1 MKRKLISMLL
11 AACMAASAATVGVV
25 QASASEVDPKLAQDT
40 VQGGAILHCFDW
52 SYNNIKANMKDIAE
66 AGYTA
71 VQTSPVQPP
80 KDYTWEGQV
89 YTNTDGQWW
98 KLYQPLGLRVADEN
112 SWLGNKA
119 ELKAMCDEA
128 EKYGIKVIVDI
139 VANHLANNGNKGGTY
154 ANLSS
159 DVDDEMK
166 NAYYYHSDTD
176 GIDDLD
182 RYHITHFHMGQPDLN
197 TGHPDVQDK
206 VKRLLRE
213 CYDLGVDGF
222 RFDAAKHIELPTDDE
237 WTGSTFWSAVIGD
250 IKEYSNN
257 SVFLYGEILGY
268 AGTDISNY
276 TEYMA
281 VTDNETGNNARS
293 NAQSGNCEG
302 LKNGW
307 YSKGTAASNCVLWAE
322 SHDTYMD
329 NSTSSISDDVITKTW
344 AIVGSRSDST
354 SLFLARPAA
363 NMGDV
368 GTDLSWKSKAVAE
381 VNKFKNVFNGQSEYL
396 ACDTDPCVTYNV
408 RGNKGVVMTKL
419 NGSGN
424 VSIDSCGMKE
434 GTYTDHVSGNTFT
447 VANGKINGTID
458 ETGVAVVYN
467 DNDTTNFIDADTLY
481 YVPNYNWKSD
491 GARMAMY
498 VYNSLTGASAWASMS
513 PTAAADWRYSAAV
526 PAGQWTN
533 VIFCRMNGGTT
544 ENNWDNKWNQTANL
558 APTDGTNC
566 FSVSN
571 DGWDNPEGSWNY
583 YGDEHTAME
592 CRNPVWSWSSDYS
605 TADAAF
611 TCAFCND
618 ASHTA
623 TLTASGD
630 AVKRSYMYAGKCVY
644 TATVTDAAGTT
655 YQNKTSVDLT
665 APVVAAKSIS
675 LKDEIGVNFYINVPL
690 GTDVSG
696 AEVAYTW
703 DEYEATGTLTESE
716 KYKGLYVA
724 QCGVPAACMT
734 DTVEMTFTC
743 GEASVTDTYSVVSY
757 ATDAAAQYANNAKLK
772 RLLCDMLDYGGASQ
786 TYFSYRTDAPASAK
800 IEDVDDTWTRDAAVT
815 LDDTSTIQNAD
826 LSAYGVKFRGA
837 ALSVTSQVTVRLFFD
852 VKNAEV
858 FAGTLASNG
867 EEQIF
872 FADYKGTDMKYLE
885 FTDIAA
891 PDIFKSVK
899 LFLYNGQDN
908 IECQYSPAR
917 YYNSVIVKSTD
928 ANYVSVM
935 TAMYNYSKSAADYL
949 S

>member
-139 VANHLANNGNKGGTY
+139 VANHLANKGPKAGTY
-154 ANLSS
+154 ENLSP

-166 NAYYYHSDTD
+166 NEYYYHSDTG
-176 GIDDLD
+176 GIDDSN

-197 TGHPDVQDK
+197 TGHPDVQNK

-222 RFDAAKHIELPTDDE
+222 RFDAAKHIELPSDDE
-237 WTGSTFWSAVIGD
+237 RTGSDFWENVITD
-250 IKEYSNN
+250 IKDYSNN

-276 TEYMA
+276 TKYMA
-281 VTDNETGNNARS
+281 VTDNETGNTARS
-293 NAQSGNCEG
+293 NAASKNCQD

-329 NSTSSISDDVITKTW
+329 NSTSGISDDVITKTW

-396 ACDTDPCVTYNV
+396 ACDTVPCVTYNV

-419 NGSGN
+419 NGSGY

-434 GTYTDHVSGNTFT
+434 GTYTDHVSGNIFT
-447 VANGKINGTID
+447 VANGKINGTIG

-703 DEYEATGTLTESE
+703 GEYEGTGTLTESE

-858 FAGTLASNG
+858 FAVTHAFNG
-867 EEQIF
+867 EKQIF

-917 YYNSVIVKSTD
+917 YYNSVIESPD

>member
-1 MKRKLISMLL
+1 
-11 AACMAASAATVGVV
+11 
-25 QASASEVDPKLAQDT
+25 
-40 VQGGAILHCFDW
+40 
-52 SYNNIKANMKDIAE
+52 
-66 AGYTA
+66 
-71 VQTSPVQPP
+71 
-80 KDYTWEGQV
+80 
-89 YTNTDGQWW
+89 
-98 KLYQPLGLRVADEN
+98 
-112 SWLGNKA
+112 
-119 ELKAMCDEA
+119 MCDEA
-128 EKYGIKVIVDI
+128 EKYDIKVIVDI
-139 VANHLANNGNKGGTY
+139 VANHLANDNTKAGTY
-154 ANLSS
+154 EHLSPY
-159 DVDDEMK
+159 VDDEMK
-166 NAYYYHSDTD
+166 NPDYYHSDKD
-176 GIDDLD
+176 GIDESN
-182 RYHITHFHMGQPDLN
+182 RYHITQFHMGQPDLN
-197 TGHPDVQDK
+197 TGNRDVQDK

-222 RFDAAKHIELPTDDE
+222 RFDAA
-237 WTGSTFWSAVIGD
+237 D

-329 NSTSSISDDVITKTW
+329 GSTSGISDDVITKTW

-381 VNKFKNVFNGQSEYL
+381 VNKFKNVFNGQSEYQ
-396 ACDTDPCVTYNV
+396 
-408 RGNKGVVMTKL
+408 
-419 NGSGN
+419 
-424 VSIDSCGMKE
+424 
-434 GTYTDHVSGNTFT
+434 GTYTDHVSGNIFT
-447 VANGKINGTID
+447 VANGKINGTIG

-467 DNDTTNFIDADTLY
+467 DNDTTNFIDADTLSF
-481 YVPNYNWKSD
+481 VPDSYGNWESY

-498 VYNSLTGASAWASMS
+498 VFNSITGDNAWASM
-513 PTAAADWRYSAAV
+513 TKTDGGRYTAAV

-533 VIFCRMNGGTT
+533 VIFCRMNGETS

-558 APTDGTNC
+558 APSDGTNC
-566 FSVSN
+566 FTVTYIGNDWNDVSGEWSY
-571 DGWDNPEGSWNY
+571 DSGT
-583 YGDEHTAME
+583 HTSMA

-703 DEYEATGTLTESE
+703 GEYEGTGTLTESE

-772 RLLCDMLDYGGASQ
+772 KLLCDMLDYGGASQ
-786 TYFSYRTDAPASAK
+786 TYFNYNKENLASNK
-800 IEDVDDTWTRDAAVT
+800 IADVDDTWTRDAAVT

-858 FAGTLASNG
+858 FADTLASNG

-908 IECQYSPAR
+908 NIECQYSPAR
-917 YYNSVIVKSTD
+917 YYNSVIGKSTD

>member
-80 KDYTWEGQV
+80 KDYNSSW
-89 YTNTDGQWW
+89 TDSSKQWW
-98 KLYQPLGLRVADEN
+98 KLYQPLGLRVADGDT
-112 SWLGNKA
+112 WLGTKT

-128 EKYGIKVIVDI
+128 EKYDIKVIVDI
-139 VANHLANNGNKGGTY
+139 VANHLANDNTKAGTY
-154 ANLSS
+154 EHLSPY
-159 DVDDEMK
+159 VDDEMK
-166 NAYYYHSDTD
+166 NPDYYHSDKD
-176 GIDDLD
+176 GIDGSN
-182 RYHITHFHMGQPDLN
+182 RYHITQFHMGQPDLN
-197 TGHPDVQDK
+197 TGNRDVQDK

-222 RFDAAKHIELPTDDE
+222 RFDAAKHIEVPNDE
-237 WTGSTFWSAVIGD
+237 YCGSDFWPNVLSD
-250 IKEYSNN
+250 IKDYSNN
-257 SVFLYGEILGY
+257 SVFLYGEILGG

-276 TEYMA
+276 TKYMA
-281 VTDNETGNNARS
+281 VTDNETGNTARS
-293 NAQSGNCEG
+293 NAASKNCQD

-396 ACDTDPCVTYNV
+396 ACDTVPCVTYNV

-419 NGSGN
+419 NGSGY

-467 DNDTTNFIDADTLY
+467 DNDTTNFIDADTLSF
-481 YVPNYNWKSD
+481 VPDSSGNWESY

-498 VYNSLTGASAWASMS
+498 VFNSITGDNAWASM
-513 PTAAADWRYSAAV
+513 TKTDGGRYTAAV

-533 VIFCRMNGGTT
+533 VIFCRMNGETS

-558 APTDGTNC
+558 APSDGTNC
-566 FSVSN
+566 FTVTYIGNDWNDVSGEWSY
-571 DGWDNPEGSWNY
+571 DSGT
-583 YGDEHTAME
+583 HTSIA

-605 TADAAF
+605 TAEAAF

-703 DEYEATGTLTESE
+703 GEYEGTGTLTESE

-743 GEASVTDTYSVVSY
+743 GEAFVTDTYSVVSY

-858 FAGTLASNG
+858 FADTLASNG

-908 IECQYSPAR
+908 NIECQYSPAR
-917 YYNSVIVKSTD
+917 YYNSVIGKSTD

>member
-1 MKRKLISMLL
+1 M
-11 AACMAASAATVGVV
+11 
-25 QASASEVDPKLAQDT
+25 
-40 VQGGAILHCFDW
+40 
-52 SYNNIKANMKDIAE
+52 
-66 AGYTA
+66 
-71 VQTSPVQPP
+71 
-80 KDYTWEGQV
+80 
-89 YTNTDGQWW
+89 
-98 KLYQPLGLRVADEN
+98 
-112 SWLGNKA
+112 
-119 ELKAMCDEA
+119 
-128 EKYGIKVIVDI
+128 
-139 VANHLANNGNKGGTY
+139 
-154 ANLSS
+154 
-159 DVDDEMK
+159 
-166 NAYYYHSDTD
+166 
-176 GIDDLD
+176 
-182 RYHITHFHMGQPDLN
+182 
-197 TGHPDVQDK
+197 
-206 VKRLLRE
+206 
-213 CYDLGVDGF
+213 
-222 RFDAAKHIELPTDDE
+222 
-237 WTGSTFWSAVIGD
+237 
-250 IKEYSNN
+250 
-257 SVFLYGEILGY
+257 
-268 AGTDISNY
+268 
-276 TEYMA
+276 
-281 VTDNETGNNARS
+281 
-293 NAQSGNCEG
+293 
-302 LKNGW
+302 
-307 YSKGTAASNCVLWAE
+307 LWAE

-498 VYNSLTGASAWASMS
+498 VFNSITGDNAWASM
-513 PTAAADWRYSAAV
+513 TKTDGGRYTAAV

-558 APTDGTNC
+558 APSDGTNC

-703 DEYEATGTLTESE
+703 GEYEGTGTLTESE

-858 FAGTLASNG
+858 FADTLASNG

-917 YYNSVIVKSTD
+917 YYNSVIGKSTD

>member
-80 KDYTWEGQV
+80 KDY
-89 YTNTDGQWW
+89 
-98 KLYQPLGLRVADEN
+98 
-112 SWLGNKA
+112 
-119 ELKAMCDEA
+119 
-128 EKYGIKVIVDI
+128 IKVIVDI
-139 VANHLANNGNKGGTY
+139 VANHLANDNTKAGTY
-154 ANLSS
+154 EHLSPY
-159 DVDDEMK
+159 VDDEMK
-166 NAYYYHSDTD
+166 NPDYYHSDKD
-176 GIDDLD
+176 GIDESN
-182 RYHITHFHMGQPDLN
+182 RYHITQFHMGQPDLN
-197 TGHPDVQDK
+197 TGNRDVQDK

-222 RFDAAKHIELPTDDE
+222 RFDAAKHIEVPNDE
-237 WTGSTFWSAVIGD
+237 YCGSDFWPNVLSD

-257 SVFLYGEILGY
+257 SVFLYGEILGG

-276 TEYMA
+276 TKYMA
-281 VTDNETGNNARS
+281 VTDNETGNTARS
-293 NAQSGNCEG
+293 NAASKNCQG

-307 YSKGTAASNCVLWAE
+307 YSKNTAAANCVLWAE

-396 ACDTDPCVTYNV
+396 ACDTVPCVTYNV

-419 NGSGN
+419 NGSGY

-434 GTYTDHVSGNTFT
+434 GTYTDHVSGNIFT

-467 DNDTTNFIDADTLY
+467 DNDTTNFIDADTLSF
-481 YVPNYNWKSD
+481 VPDSSGNWESY

-498 VYNSLTGASAWASMS
+498 VFNSITGDNAWASM
-513 PTAAADWRYSAAV
+513 TKTDGGRYTAAV

-544 ENNWDNKWNQTANL
+544 ENNWNNKWNQTANL

-703 DEYEATGTLTESE
+703 GEYEGTGTLTESE

-858 FAGTLASNG
+858 FADTLASNR

-917 YYNSVIVKSTD
+917 YYNSVIRKSTD

>member
-1 MKRKLISMLL
+1 
-11 AACMAASAATVGVV
+11 
-25 QASASEVDPKLAQDT
+25 
-40 VQGGAILHCFDW
+40 
-52 SYNNIKANMKDIAE
+52 
-66 AGYTA
+66 
-71 VQTSPVQPP
+71 
-80 KDYTWEGQV
+80 
-89 YTNTDGQWW
+89 
-98 KLYQPLGLRVADEN
+98 
-112 SWLGNKA
+112 
-119 ELKAMCDEA
+119 
-128 EKYGIKVIVDI
+128 
-139 VANHLANNGNKGGTY
+139 
-154 ANLSS
+154 
-159 DVDDEMK
+159 
-166 NAYYYHSDTD
+166 
-176 GIDDLD
+176 
-182 RYHITHFHMGQPDLN
+182 
-197 TGHPDVQDK
+197 
-206 VKRLLRE
+206 
-213 CYDLGVDGF
+213 
-222 RFDAAKHIELPTDDE
+222 
-237 WTGSTFWSAVIGD
+237 
-250 IKEYSNN
+250 
-257 SVFLYGEILGY
+257 
-268 AGTDISNY
+268 
-276 TEYMA
+276 MA

-293 NAQSGNCEG
+293 YVVSNNCDA
-302 LKNGW
+302 LKNDW
-307 YSKGTAASNCVLWAE
+307 YSKNTAAANCVLWAE

-396 ACDTDPCVTYNV
+396 ACDTVPCVTYNV

-419 NGSGN
+419 NGSGY

-434 GTYTDHVSGNTFT
+434 GTYTDHVSGNIFT
-447 VANGKINGTID
+447 VANGKINGTIG

-467 DNDTTNFIDADTLY
+467 DNDTTNFIDADTLSF
-481 YVPNYNWKSD
+481 VPDSSGNWESY

-498 VYNSLTGASAWASMS
+498 VFNSITGDNAWASM
-513 PTAAADWRYSAAV
+513 TKTDGGRYTAAV

-533 VIFCRMNGGTT
+533 VIFCRMNGETS

-558 APTDGTNC
+558 APSDGTNC

-703 DEYEATGTLTESE
+703 GEYEGTGTLTESE

-858 FAGTLASNG
+858 FADTLASNG

-908 IECQYSPAR
+908 NIKCQYSPAR
-917 YYNSVIVKSTD
+917 YYNSVIGKSTD

>member
-80 KDYTWEGQV
+80 KDYNSSW
-89 YTNTDGQWW
+89 TDSSKQWW
-98 KLYQPLGLRVADEN
+98 KLYQPLGLRVADGDT
-112 SWLGNKA
+112 WLGTKT

-128 EKYGIKVIVDI
+128 EKYDIKVIVDI
-139 VANHLANNGNKGGTY
+139 VANHLANDNTKAGTY
-154 ANLSS
+154 EHLSPY
-159 DVDDEMK
+159 VDDEMK
-166 NAYYYHSDTD
+166 NPDYYHSDKD
-176 GIDDLD
+176 GIDESN
-182 RYHITHFHMGQPDLN
+182 RYHITQFHMGQPDLN
-197 TGHPDVQDK
+197 TGNRDVQDK

-222 RFDAAKHIELPTDDE
+222 RFDAAKHIEVPNDE
-237 WTGSTFWSAVIGD
+237 YCGSDFWPNVLSD
-250 IKEYSNN
+250 IKDYSNN
-257 SVFLYGEILGY
+257 SVFLYGEILGG

-276 TEYMA
+276 TKYMA
-281 VTDNETGNNARS
+281 VTDNETGNTARS
-293 NAQSGNCEG
+293 NAASKNCQG

-307 YSKGTAASNCVLWAE
+307 YSKNTAAANCVLWAE

-419 NGSGN
+419 NGSGY

-434 GTYTDHVSGNTFT
+434 GTYTDHVSGNIFT

-467 DNDTTNFIDADTLY
+467 DNDTTNFIDADTLSF
-481 YVPNYNWKSD
+481 VPDSSGNWESY

-498 VYNSLTGASAWASMS
+498 VFNSITGDNAWASM
-513 PTAAADWRYSAAV
+513 TKTDGGRYTAAV

-533 VIFCRMNGGTT
+533 VIFCRMNGETS

-558 APTDGTNC
+558 APSDGTNC
-566 FSVSN
+566 FTVTYIGNDWNDVSGEWSY
-571 DGWDNPEGSWNY
+571 DSGT
-583 YGDEHTAME
+583 HTSIA

-703 DEYEATGTLTESE
+703 GEYEGTGTLTESE

-858 FAGTLASNG
+858 FADTLASNG

-917 YYNSVIVKSTD
+917 YYNSVIRKSTD